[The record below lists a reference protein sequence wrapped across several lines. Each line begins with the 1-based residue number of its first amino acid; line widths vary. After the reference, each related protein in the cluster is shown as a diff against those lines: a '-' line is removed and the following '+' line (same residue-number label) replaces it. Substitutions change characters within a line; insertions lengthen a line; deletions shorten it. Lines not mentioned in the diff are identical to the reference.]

1 MVEIA
6 VYGADGVLERKVP
19 RARAHLAVRAGRIR
33 LHQAP
38 LPIR

>member
-6 VYGADGVLERKVP
+6 LYGGDDVLEWKVP
-19 RARAHLAVRAGRIR
+19 RARAHLAVRAGRMR